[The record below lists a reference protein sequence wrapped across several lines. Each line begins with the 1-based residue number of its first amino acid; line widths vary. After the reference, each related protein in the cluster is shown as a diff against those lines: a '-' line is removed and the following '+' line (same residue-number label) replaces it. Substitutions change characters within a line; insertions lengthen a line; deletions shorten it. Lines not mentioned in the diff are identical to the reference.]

1 MADGFSEI
9 SRQTGMH
16 IITSKISE
24 QKVFD
29 MQKVIDLEIYAE
41 TAVHNFKDILPVII
55 PQLKNNPNLL

>member
-41 TAVHNFKDILPVII
+41 TAVHNF
-55 PQLKNNPNLL
+55 